1 MGIHVIQSQDIDV
14 LLNAAVNMTTRQSR
28 DVFNVFKAQ
37 HFVTPSTA
45 VEQWLVQKISEQQ
58 GISANYQFHQ
68 SIRGL
73 QWYAYQQLLE
83 DKDKVRKS
91 NIPRLII
98 KWRVFQ
104 LLKPLI
110 ESDQLNVPIDHP
122 AFSLIQRVY
131 DSAAL
136 LENGI
141 EKQLKKQRMLYWI
154 AQQVSRLFSHYM
166 VYRGQCQRAC
176 VGQCRCPSN
185 WLQAWGKDQ
194 ALDIESQFN
203 VLDQQVSAFQ
213 LQQASN
219 LEQWQRWLWQQGFQQ
234 DFAEIED
241 IDQEF
246 WRILSDEGRVKQA
259 LAQLPSQLIV
269 FTVLELAP
277 SQLSFLRRLGQYI
290 DILILHYNPSQE
302 YWADSV
308 DPNWKKQYDLK
319 VKQRFID
326 KNPKAT
332 DTEIA
337 EFFQAFTMNFNA
349 EVRESRHPLLTRFG
363 KQARDH
369 FSLLSHLSSG
379 EEGKWIDAFVDEQP
393 QHLLGQIQSDILY
406 LVEPVAQSYAL
417 AADDESIQLHV
428 CHSTLRQ
435 LEVLKEQLS
444 HWLAQSTAEQPRR
457 PSDVLV
463 LVPNLA
469 DSEALIRNVFPHIP
483 QQDSIFIPVKIAGVV
498 ALDVQNAWYAVLGRI
513 QLSRG
518 RFGFDEFAEWL
529 ALSANQLRYGLD
541 IDMTERM
548 LALLSQAGFR
558 RGLDPVQLSRHLPAD
573 DQDYRYSFKFALDRL
588 AFGLAIPEPQ
598 IFADV
603 LASTDVSRDDFELV
617 GILIE
622 IYQDFAKR
630 RDWMILHELGQVRS
644 VDRWL
649 WLLLQ
654 DINEY
659 QQAGVEVLKPVAD
672 IVKKQ
677 ETMLT
682 LASFYAEQAQ
692 SNLYQFQL
700 PLPYLLDEI
709 QSTLDMQIDQAVP
722 TGQVTFCQMG
732 QIRPLPYK
740 LIVMLNLDSGTFP
753 NRNQQVPF
761 DLMQLLRPQ
770 LGDRSR
776 LEDDQGAFLD
786 ALLLAQEQLWLFY
799 NGFDMQDAEPRD
811 PSSVVQELCQ
821 HLALICQY
829 PTETSTRDHSTAQQS
844 AENALSRVE
853 QALEIPEQIRSLYRI
868 HCLQP
873 FDPTGFQSQKYIR
886 YQDHWF
892 YLAKQLENKDAT
904 AQRQAWVNASL
915 EIEPMPIQVL
925 QAKQWMQ
932 DILFPARLYLKCL
945 GVENVGSIESQ
956 AQSEPLL
963 LDGLGRYQIRA
974 ALQRQQLSA
983 QEMQNFVDLDPAL
996 YQDQLPVGK
1005 VRHSAWQSSI
1015 DEQQALLLRLQRY
1028 APMPTKTTQV
1038 QWRMRSDLSI
1048 NLTLPV
1054 AQVKDWVG
1062 LEAASARAKRRAQL
1076 WLSYLFWLN
1085 YLNLDDEQA
1094 QQLRR
1099 IMVFS
1104 DATIICEGITT
1115 TQAKLFLAEWFK
1127 AYDYAQQQPLVLP
1140 AALLLQPAETGK
1152 SLNWTATEQ
1161 HWEVQDFDR
1170 LLSSWR
1176 ADAARFVSSFAPEQ
1190 NEATMLH
1197 RDWQFILHEQDS
1209 SALLKYACDHYSYAL
1224 YQPIYQYQYQA
1235 ED

>member
-1 MGIHVIQSQDIDV
+1 MGIHVIQSQRIDV
-14 LLNAAVNMTTRQSR
+14 LLNATVNMTTRSSR
-28 DVFNVFKAQ
+28 DVFTVFKAQ
-37 HFVTPSTA
+37 HFVTPSAA
-45 VEQWLVQKISEQQ
+45 VEQWLIQKISEHQ

-104 LLKPLI
+104 ILKPMI
-110 ESDQLNVPIDHP
+110 EPDVIDLDENHP
-122 AFSLIQRVY
+122 AFSLIQRIY

-136 LENGI
+136 LDHGI

-154 AQQVSRLFSHYM
+154 AQQVARLFSHYM
-166 VYRGQCQRAC
+166 VYRGHCQRSC
-176 VGQCRCPSN
+176 PPGQCTCPSN
-185 WLQAWGKDQ
+185 WLQIWGKDQ
-194 ALDIESQFN
+194 PLDIEKYFG
-203 VLDQQVSAFQ
+203 LFDQQLSTFQ
-213 LQQASN
+213 LEQAQQ

-234 DFAEIED
+234 DLTDIEQ

-246 WRILSDEGRVKQA
+246 WHVLADQNQVKKA
-259 LAQLPSQLIV
+259 LTQLPSQLIV
-269 FTVLELAP
+269 FTLLELPP
-277 SQLSFLRRLGQYI
+277 SQLNFLRRLGQYI

-326 KNPKAT
+326 KHPQANDA
-332 DTEIA
+332 EIA
-337 EFFQAFTMNFNA
+337 HFFQAFTMNFNA

-393 QHLLGQIQSDILY
+393 KHLLGQIQSDILY
-406 LVEPVAQSYAL
+406 LAEPVAQCYSL

-444 HWLAQSTAEQPRR
+444 QWLAQSTLEQPRR
-457 PSDVLV
+457 PSDILV
-463 LVPNLA
+463 LLPNLA
-469 DSEALIRNVFPHIP
+469 DTEALIRHVFPHVP
-483 QQDSIFIPVKIAGVV
+483 QANSVFIPVKIAGVV
-498 ALDVQNAWYAVLGRI
+498 ALDVQNAWYAVVGRI
-513 QLSRG
+513 QISQG
-518 RFGFDEFAEWL
+518 RLGFDEFAEWL
-529 ALSANQLRYGLD
+529 ALSANQIRYGLD

-548 LALLSQAGFR
+548 LNLLSQAGFK
-558 RGLDPVQLSRHLPAD
+558 RGLDEVQLSRHLPAD

-588 AFGLAIPEPQ
+588 VLGVAIPEQ
-598 IFADV
+598 RIFADV
-603 LASTDVSRDDFELV
+603 LASTEVGRDDFELV
-617 GILIE
+617 SKLIE
-622 IYQDFAKR
+622 IYQDISSR
-630 RDWMILHELGQVRS
+630 RDWMILHELGQARS

-649 WLLLQ
+649 RCLLQ

-659 QQAGVEVLKPVAD
+659 QQAGVEVLKVVAE
-672 IVKKQ
+672 IVQKQ

-682 LASFYAEQAQ
+682 LASFYAGQEQ
-692 SNLYQFQL
+692 SKLYQFQL

-709 QSTLDMQIDQAVP
+709 QSTLDMQVDQAVP
-722 TGQVTFCQMG
+722 TGQVTFCQLG
-732 QIRPLPYK
+732 QIRPLPYQ

-753 NRNQQVPF
+753 NRNQQIPF

-786 ALLLAQEQLWLFY
+786 ALLLAQQQVWIFY

-821 HLALICQY
+821 HLALICQ
-829 PTETSTRDHSTAQQS
+829 PAETDVEDNQS
-844 AENALSRVE
+844 IVKDE
-853 QALEIPEQIRSLYRI
+853 LEIPTQIRQLYHI
-868 HCLQP
+868 HSLQP
-873 FDPTGFQSQKYIR
+873 FDPLGFQVEEQIR

-892 YLAKQLENKDAT
+892 DLAKQLYTKETN
-904 AQRQAWVNASL
+904 AQRQSWVDTSL
-915 EIEPMPIQVL
+915 SIETMPVKVL
-925 QAKQWMQ
+925 QAKHWIQ
-932 DILFPARLYLKCL
+932 DILFPARLYLQCL
-945 GVENVGSIESQ
+945 GVENIATVDDLD
-956 AQSEPLL
+956 QSEPLL
-963 LDGLGRYQIRA
+963 LDGLGRYHIRA
-974 ALQRQQLSA
+974 ALQKQYLTQKDMAVLT
-983 QEMQNFVDLDPAL
+983 DLDPAL

-1005 VRHSAWQSSI
+1005 VRQSAWQSSI
-1015 DEQQALLLRLQRY
+1015 EEQQALLLRLQAY
-1028 APMPTKTTQV
+1028 ATSPTVTTQV
-1038 QWRMRSDLSI
+1038 QWRMRPDLTI
-1048 NLTLPV
+1048 NLSLPV
-1054 AQVKDWVG
+1054 HNVSDWVS
-1062 LEAASARAKRRAQL
+1062 LEASSARAKRRAQV

-1085 YLNLDDEQA
+1085 YLKLEDSKA

-1099 IMVFS
+1099 IVVFS
-1104 DATIICEGITT
+1104 DTTIICEGLTT
-1115 TQAKLFLAEWFK
+1115 TQAECYLAEWFK
-1127 AYDYAQQQPLVLP
+1127 AYEYAQQQPLVLP
-1140 AALLLQPAETGK
+1140 AALLLQAAETEK
-1152 SLNWTATEQ
+1152 TLTWTASETG
-1161 HWEVQDFDR
+1161 WELQDFDR

-1209 SALLKYACDHYSYAL
+1209 CALLKDACDHYSYAL
-1224 YQPIYQYQYQA
+1224 YQPIYQYQYQV